1 MRVPGSVV
9 VLQPVT
15 RNRIKKPAFL
25 KRSQVRRVRSSGE
38 LAPIGCTK
46 MPESMHFQ
54 FRGPTVTTDPK
65 TRVTEIVSGL
75 SGAGDVDRASAEDLF
90 PMVYDELRRLARGYM
105 SRETPGHT
113 LQPTALVHEAY
124 LKLVD
129 QTRADWKGR
138 THFFAVGARVMRRL
152 LVDHAR
158 ERGAQKR
165 GAGWKSVTLSGALE
179 PLGAEALDPEQLL
192 DLNSALDRLAEV
204 DEREAKVVT
213 LRFFGGLTVEQ
224 VAEVIGMSKRTVE
237 NDWRHAQAW
246 LRLRLSEVQPP

>member
-1 MRVPGSVV
+1 
-9 VLQPVT
+9 VT
-15 RNRIKKPAFL
+15 
-25 KRSQVRRVRSSGE
+25 S
-38 LAPIGCTK
+38 
-46 MPESMHFQ
+46 
-54 FRGPTVTTDPK
+54 DPK
-65 TRVTEIVSGL
+65 TRVTEIICGL
-75 SGAGDVDRASAEDLF
+75 SGTGEVDRATAEELF
-90 PMVYDELRRLARGYM
+90 PAVYDELRRIAKSYM

-129 QTRADWKGR
+129 QTRANWKGK

-165 GAGWKSVTLSGALE
+165 GAGWQSVTLTR
-179 PLGAEALDPEQLL
+179 ALDPLREEVLDREQLL
-192 DLNSALDRLAEV
+192 DLNAALEQLAEI

-224 VAEVIGMSKRTVE
+224 VAEVIGVSKRTVE

-246 LRLRLSEVQPP
+246 LRLRLSEGEPR

>member
-1 MRVPGSVV
+1 MTNDP
-9 VLQPVT
+9 
-15 RNRIKKPAFL
+15 K
-25 KRSQVRRVRSSGE
+25 RRV
-38 LAPIGCTK
+38 
-46 MPESMHFQ
+46 
-54 FRGPTVTTDPK
+54 TD
-65 TRVTEIVSGL
+65 IICGL
-75 SGAGDVDRASAEDLF
+75 SETGEVDRATAEELF
-90 PMVYDELRRLARGYM
+90 PVVYDELRRIAKSYM
-105 SRETPGHT
+105 NRETPGHT

-129 QTRADWKGR
+129 QTRANWKGK

-165 GAGWKSVTLSGALE
+165 GAGWQSVTLTG
-179 PLGAEALDPEQLL
+179 ALDPLGEEVLDREQLL
-192 DLNSALDRLAEV
+192 DLNTALERLAEI

-224 VAEVIGMSKRTVE
+224 VAEVIGVSKRTVE

-246 LRLRLSEVQPP
+246 LRLRLSEGGPW

>member
-1 MRVPGSVV
+1 M
-9 VLQPVT
+9 
-15 RNRIKKPAFL
+15 
-25 KRSQVRRVRSSGE
+25 
-38 LAPIGCTK
+38 
-46 MPESMHFQ
+46 
-54 FRGPTVTTDPK
+54 TTDPK
-65 TRVTEIVSGL
+65 VRVTEIISGL
-75 SGAGDVDRASAEDLF
+75 SGTGEVDRATAEDLF
-90 PMVYDELRRLARGYM
+90 PVVYDELRRLAKGYM
-105 SRETPGHT
+105 FRETPGHT

-129 QTRADWKGR
+129 QTRANWKGK

-165 GAGWKSVTLSGALE
+165 GAGWQSVTLSGALD
-179 PLGAEALDPEQLL
+179 PLGEEVLDREQLL
-192 DLNSALDRLAEV
+192 DLNAALEQLAEV

-224 VAEVIGMSKRTVE
+224 VAEVIGVSKRTVE

-246 LRLRLSEVQPP
+246 LRLRLSEADSS